1 MTVHM
6 GIGEIKKI
14 AGMFVSFSLVEGQK
28 YFNYH
33 LDQPFLPF
41 EGNLNLPNLH
51 WLVIR
56 LI

>member
-1 MTVHM
+1 MTGHM

-14 AGMFVSFSLVEGQK
+14 AGMCKSFCLVGQK
-28 YFNYH
+28 YINYH